1 MWKVRWKKDYG
12 GGGGDSGRQKGLAFM
27 EEVGGDKD
35 NKDNSKD
42 NVKTIH
48 ILFLIVAYYLYR
60 G

>member
-1 MWKVRWKKDYG
+1 
-12 GGGGDSGRQKGLAFM
+12 M